1 MTNRKTYRI
10 FEEDEREL
18 VYEDVLDDHGQI
30 VAYKDYQS
38 PTQVE
43 GISEYDKNGNLV
55 LEKEIVE
62 GIEGSRTEYKRNAKG
77 DKFLDS
83 LLSRCLFRK
92 RMQG

>member
-38 PTQVE
+38 PTQAE
-43 GISEYDKNGNLV
+43 GLSE
-55 LEKEIVE
+55 
-62 GIEGSRTEYKRNAKG
+62 
-77 DKFLDS
+77 
-83 LLSRCLFRK
+83 
-92 RMQG
+92 